1 MTILNNTSKNP
12 KRRMM
17 PIFKIKNKYY
27 TRIRWVT
34 DYNDRSEVKFPLG
47 TDDKLVAEHRRDTI
61 QFTSLRGKIISAYEK
76 NSTEGVKSLKAEIDW
91 FKNGGALVDTTVT
104 LTDAINDYE
113 KYLISQRLGIK
124 TIEIYLRTLNEFT
137 LSIKMNR
144 LNKIKP
150 KHFTDYKNSMPHL
163 STHTVNRKLRSLQ
176 TFFNWL
182 YDEGHIKNQT
192 RIKKIP
198 AVQRPVRFFSDAEFK
213 QILKNVRKGFPHNEA
228 KMEKED
234 RELFVNAYRLYR
246 DTGMRLSE
254 PFDNELLMDARR
266 YRLQI
271 TGSTTKNSYQRYVH
285 LTEQQ
290 AMTIIQMNVWLERQL
305 KARKNRYGTIK
316 VFSRVF
322 AKALKKTHLK
332 GKLHDLRKTFAS
344 RLWFLT
350 GQEFA
355 LCYALGHTDTSMTK
369 QYTSLDKVELAR
381 AFPDIADKKNS
392 IVEDKTSL
400 RVPKQGDIELYSN
413 FGFMVKK
420 S

>member
-1 MTILNNTSKNP
+1 
-12 KRRMM
+12 
-17 PIFKIKNKYY
+17 
-27 TRIRWVT
+27 
-34 DYNDRSEVKFPLG
+34 
-47 TDDKLVAEHRRDTI
+47 
-61 QFTSLRGKIISAYEK
+61 
-76 NSTEGVKSLKAEIDW
+76 
-91 FKNGGALVDTTVT
+91 
-104 LTDAINDYE
+104 
-113 KYLISQRLGIK
+113 
-124 TIEIYLRTLNEFT
+124 
-137 LSIKMNR
+137 
-144 LNKIKP
+144 
-150 KHFTDYKNSMPHL
+150 
-163 STHTVNRKLRSLQ
+163 
-176 TFFNWL
+176 
-182 YDEGHIKNQT
+182 
-192 RIKKIP
+192 
-198 AVQRPVRFFSDAEFK
+198 
-213 QILKNVRKGFPHNEA
+213 
-228 KMEKED
+228 
-234 RELFVNAYRLYR
+234 
-246 DTGMRLSE
+246 MRLSE
-254 PFDNELLMDARR
+254 PFDNELLMDERR

-392 IVEDKTSL
+392 VVDDKTSL